1 MARGGKAAARN
12 DRRKIQRDDERAN
25 GAMKK
30 RQRSEEPC
38 VWFVIRLVGFRIFF
52 DLQVLYMYLSSVC
65 KAFADVIASQPA
77 AIVGRAMQFL
87 FNI

>member
-12 DRRKIQRDDERAN
+12 DRRKTQRDDERAN

-38 VWFVIRLVGFRIFF
+38 V
-52 DLQVLYMYLSSVC
+52 
-65 KAFADVIASQPA
+65 
-77 AIVGRAMQFL
+77 
-87 FNI
+87 